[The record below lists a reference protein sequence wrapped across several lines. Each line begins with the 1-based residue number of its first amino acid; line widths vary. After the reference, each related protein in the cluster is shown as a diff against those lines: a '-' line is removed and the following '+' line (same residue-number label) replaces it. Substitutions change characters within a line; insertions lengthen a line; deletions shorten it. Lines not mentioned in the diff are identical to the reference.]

1 MINAILKGIFSIITK
16 FINIFLIPINLL
28 ISTMLPNFNTM
39 IGYVNNFF
47 DTALTYIGFIM
58 DSLFISSEV
67 ISFIIL
73 FYTFKLTFPYAVS
86 GVKLIVNWY
95 NKLKV

>member
-1 MINAILKGIFSIITK
+1 MVQKTLMMIGWRWLSCDKCNFKRYFWTSYQVHKYIFNS
-16 FINIFLIPINLL
+16 INLL

-39 IGYVNNFF
+39 IGYVTSFF

-73 FYTFKLTFPYAVS
+73 FYTF
-86 GVKLIVNWY
+86 
-95 NKLKV
+95 